1 MLPMKADA
9 MTFQT
14 LSKQI
19 NSLGFKTVIVLILTF
34 VVTFI
39 FPLEAPEAT
48 QESAIYWLMNTEIGY
63 ILGWINQ
70 IVSMVSLSVVIAIA
84 AWQVVED
91 HPLRAIISWI
101 FNLMATMA
109 FFIVKFINVWS
120 VPLMAKA
127 LASGSAES
135 VNAGAAL
142 NTLAPSVAF
151 GFGPSLDYLGF
162 ALYAAACLMVWRPL
176 YKLSTSTKVAAI
188 GFLLFGVIYFLT
200 LVAPYFDILGQADIE
215 GWVLAS
221 ALPLVIACVALFF
234 RFKEQRNSAPDAGQE

>member
-19 NSLGFKTVIVLILTF
+19 NSLGFKAVIVLILTV

-91 HPLRAIISWI
+91 HPLRAIISWAL
-101 FNLMATMA
+101 NLMATMA

-135 VNAGAAL
+135 VNAGTAL

-162 ALYAAACLMVWRPL
+162 ALYAAACLVVWRPL
-176 YKLSTSTKVAAI
+176 YRLSISTKVAAI

-200 LVAPYFDILGQADIE
+200 LVAPYFDILAQADIE

>member
-1 MLPMKADA
+1 
-9 MTFQT
+9 
-14 LSKQI
+14 
-19 NSLGFKTVIVLILTF
+19 
-34 VVTFI
+34 
-39 FPLEAPEAT
+39 
-48 QESAIYWLMNTEIGY
+48 
-63 ILGWINQ
+63 
-70 IVSMVSLSVVIAIA
+70 
-84 AWQVVED
+84 
-91 HPLRAIISWI
+91 
-101 FNLMATMA
+101 
-109 FFIVKFINVWS
+109 
-120 VPLMAKA
+120 MAKA

-162 ALYAAACLMVWRPL
+162 ALYAVACLVVWRPL
-176 YKLSTSTKVAAI
+176 YRLSISTKVAAI

-200 LVAPYFDILGQADIE
+200 LIAPYFDILAQADIE